1 MKIFTERLYHALE
14 KELFTISNQAIPESE
29 KLKAAVKVCRK
40 SMSILKRFISS
51 YFFTSLEE
59 EILFFKDIKPQ
70 FYSQYIYYI
79 SIYNFQIKKPVGAK
93 EDLNTYVAS
102 ELDALKRFFDQ
113 NQSFFQYY
121 RMSGSHF
128 DNFYFTRCGLDLCA
142 DLEDYQAD
150 EMFSTSHD
158 YKLSKIIANERYQEY
173 LHQQLIGSSNGYN
186 IVAGNSI
193 TWTSNQTD
201 LVELIYALV
210 ECGAFNNGNVEI
222 KGLMDYFQ
230 HVFQVDLKHYYRK
243 YADITQRKK
252 ERTVFLDRLKNCL
265 VRKMEA
271 KYDLK
276 ETTVSKM
283 L

>member
-14 KELFTISNQAIPESE
+14 KELYTISNQPIPESE
-29 KLKAAVKVCRK
+29 KLKAAVKICRK
-40 SMSILKRFISS
+40 AMSILKRFIST
-51 YFFTSLEE
+51 YFFATLEE
-59 EILFFKDIKPQ
+59 EILFFKAVKPQ

-79 SIYNFQIKKPVGAK
+79 SVYNFQLKKPVGAK
-93 EDLNTYVAS
+93 DELHNYVAS
-102 ELDALKRFFDQ
+102 ELETLKRFFVL
-113 NQSFFQYY
+113 NQGFFQYY
-121 RMSGSHF
+121 RMRGSHF
-128 DNFYFTRCGLDLCA
+128 DNYYFTRCGLDLCA

-173 LHQQLIGSSNGYN
+173 LHNQLNVNNYCDMSL
-186 IVAGNSI
+186 GNQI

-222 KGLMDYFQ
+222 KRIIDYFQ
-230 HVFQVDLKHYYRK
+230 QIFQVDLKHYYRK

-252 ERTVFLDRLKNCL
+252 ERTVFLDRLKTCL

-276 ETTVSKM
+276 DTSFSR
-283 L
+283 LL